1 MSGELIHSPDELLA
15 AVDRDN
21 VSGLA
26 DVLTTQADVD
36 VTVQEWE
43 PTHIEIYTGGLGI
56 ELRYPFTLTELWEAA
71 DQLSEWT
78 LRE

>member
-1 MSGELIHSPDELLA
+1 MSADLIHSPDELLA
-15 AVDRDN
+15 AVDRDD

-43 PTHIEIYTGGLGI
+43 PTHIEIYADGLGI

>member
-1 MSGELIHSPDELLA
+1 M
-15 AVDRDN
+15 DRDD

-36 VTVQEWE
+36 VTVEEWE
-43 PTHIEIYTGGLGI
+43 PAHIEIYADGLGI
-56 ELRYPFTLTELWEAA
+56 ELRYPITLTELWEAA

>member
-1 MSGELIHSPDELLA
+1 MSAELIHSPDELLA

-43 PTHIEIYTGGLGI
+43 PTHIEIYADGLGI